1 MTFDFIIEAILLLL
15 LIYLFGL
22 NNGSVFE
29 GGLAGSGLYNYTSA
43 AVLVGVG
50 IFLGT
55 LIQGRYTGSFAQ
67 DMGGVLSG
75 NAAIVLLAVQLV
87 LFLLFTFINLPLS
100 ITQSLVGG
108 WLSVLLILGIV
119 IKAGPMDSLFFWWV
133 ISPFISMAFTA
144 VFYKALRRLS
154 FHFSISS
161 ISYSSRLAAFA
172 LVFYTSFVLG
182 ANNVGFIM
190 GAFGLNYI
198 FLVLLAIA
206 AAVGALGASKMSKT
220 IGEDLIVAGPLG
232 ITAALLGGTTVLLFL
247 TYLGLPASLTT
258 TILGAMIGVG
268 IVSKPRMFN
277 RRYLVMVVLSWVMA
291 FIMGFVI
298 VYGVLTPLKLLLHF

>member
-1 MTFDFIIEAILLLL
+1 MTLDFIIEIILLLI

-29 GGLAGSGLYNYTSA
+29 GGLTGSGLYNYASA
-43 AVLVGVG
+43 AIIVGIG

-55 LIQGRYTGSFAQ
+55 LIQGRYTGSFAK

-75 NAAIVLLAVQLV
+75 NAAIILLLVQLA
-87 LFLLFTFINLPLS
+87 LFLAFTFINLPLS

-108 WLSVLLILGIV
+108 WLSVLLVLGII

-133 ISPFISMAFTA
+133 VSPFISMAFTA
-144 VFYKALRRLS
+144 VFYKAVRRLS
-154 FHFSISS
+154 FHFPISS
-161 ISYSSRLAAFA
+161 VSYTSRISSLV

-198 FLVLLAIA
+198 ILILLAIA
-206 AAVGALGASKMSKT
+206 ASIGALGASRMSKA

-232 ITAALLGGTTVLLFL
+232 ITSALLGGTTVLLFL

-258 TILGAMIGVG
+258 TILGALIGVG
-268 IVSKPRMFN
+268 IASRPRLFN
-277 RRYLVMVVLSWVMA
+277 KKYLTMVVLSWVMA

-298 VYGVLTPLKLLLHF
+298 VYVIFAPLRVLLHF